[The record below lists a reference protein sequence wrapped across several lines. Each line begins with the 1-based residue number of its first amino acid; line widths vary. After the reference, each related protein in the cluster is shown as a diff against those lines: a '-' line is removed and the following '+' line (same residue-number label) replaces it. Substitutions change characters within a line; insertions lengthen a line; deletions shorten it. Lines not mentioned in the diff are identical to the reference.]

1 MLATAVARHLA
12 TEIDALT
19 FDTTGVTG
27 NVFVARMP
35 AQPDV
40 AVMVMPLPGA
50 GQPSLDPSS
59 EPSIQTLIRGPEHDP
74 RPGLILAE
82 AIYNELQCLDL
93 TVLDPGGADE
103 VLVSAC
109 TCRTSGPAAMGPDA
123 NDRHEWSLTW
133 DLTVDHPTTQRPHLP
148 T

>member
-12 TEIDALT
+12 ATLGPLT
-19 FDTTGVTG
+19 FDPTGVTG

-35 AQPDV
+35 PSPDQ

-50 GQPSLDPSS
+50 GQATLDPSS
-59 EPSIQTLIRGPEHDP
+59 EPGIQTLIRGPEHDP
-74 RPGLILAE
+74 RPGLAWAE
-82 AIYNELQCLDL
+82 QIYDALQCLDL
-93 TVLDPGGADE
+93 VRMDPGGPDE
-103 VLVSAC
+103 VLVISC

-133 DLTVDHPTTQRPHLP
+133 DLTVDHPTLHRPHLP